1 MIIVD
6 VYVPVVN
13 KNYDFSINEK
23 SKISFVIEEISEI
36 IAQKEGCSTIKN
48 PESFLLCNSSDH
60 TIFNPEKTV
69 SSYSIGNGARLMLV

>member
-1 MIIVD
+1 MVIVD

-13 KNYDFSINEK
+13 KNYDFSVNEK

-48 PESFLLCNSSDH
+48 PESFILCNAANNSILD
-60 TIFNPEKTV
+60 PEKTLEA
-69 SSYSIGNGARLMLV
+69 YGLGNGIRLMLV

>member
-13 KNYDFSINEK
+13 KNYDFSVNEK

-48 PESFLLCNSSDH
+48 PDSFILCNMGSQS
-60 TIFNPEKTV
+60 ILNPEKTLDAYGV
-69 SSYSIGNGARLMLV
+69 GNGVRLMLV